1 MIKKLIIV
9 NGTMGVGKS
18 TVCEN
23 LHKALLNSA
32 WLDGDWCAMINPFI
46 PSDENKKIV
55 INNITNILNNFL
67 ENSSIEYVIFNWLI
81 ENDEIMDSILD
92 NINLKSFKLYKITL
106 TCRKEELL
114 KRVGR
119 DILSGK
125 RNRNSLNRSLERLVL
140 YDKMDT
146 LKIDTT
152 NKETKAIIYQI
163 ISEILGKHL

>member
-18 TVCEN
+18 TICEN

-46 PSDENKKIV
+46 PSNENKKIV
-55 INNITNILNNFL
+55 INNITHILNNFL
-67 ENSSIEYVIFNWLI
+67 ESSSIEYVIFNWLI
-81 ENDEIMDSILD
+81 ESDEIMDSILD

-106 TCRKEELL
+106 TCGKEELL

-125 RNRNSLNRSLERLVL
+125 RDRNSLNRSLERLAL

-152 NKETKAIIYQI
+152 NKETKAIIYEI
-163 ISEILGKHL
+163 ISEILNIR